1 MFQVCVGVMLVGP
14 TGGGKTTVQRIL
26 ENALI
31 LLPIADL
38 LSVTERQSASKV
50 NDLLNK
56 LFIWL
61 DPGQILNFS

>member
-1 MFQVCVGVMLVGP
+1 MLVGP
-14 TGGGKTTVQRIL
+14 TGGGKTTVRRIL

-56 LFIWL
+56 LYLVRSWSDSELQLVFYVL
-61 DPGQILNFS
+61 FT

>member
-1 MFQVCVGVMLVGP
+1 MMLVGP
-14 TGGGKTTVQRIL
+14 TGGGKTTVRRIL

>member
-1 MFQVCVGVMLVGP
+1 MLVGP
-14 TGGGKTTVQRIL
+14 TGGGKTTVRRIL